1 MLHLFDFF
9 PQIAA
14 NEVDAV
20 RKMFN
25 VHVVHTQKGK
35 ESCFVAAY
43 SHNYYVTVCTKLSVL
58 LVVKLYLLNHMQVSC
73 MHAQISQ
80 ELSLDMKNV
89 YSPMASS
96 YWLSLGEGAAVSNPP
111 NCFGR
116 KISTLV

>member
-1 MLHLFDFF
+1 MCFILCDK
-9 PQIAA
+9 
-14 NEVDAV
+14 DSY
-20 RKMFN
+20 RKK
-25 VHVVHTQKGK
+25 TQQSHYEKALGNNGK

-58 LVVKLYLLNHMQVSC
+58 LVVKLYLLNHIQVSC

-96 YWLSLGEGAAVSNPP
+96 YWLSLGEGAAASNPP

>member
-35 ESCFVAAY
+35 EGCFVAAY
-43 SHNYYVTVCTKLSVL
+43 SHNYYITVCTKLSVL
-58 LVVKLYLLNHMQVSC
+58 LVVKLYLLNHIQVSC
-73 MHAQISQ
+73 MQ
-80 ELSLDMKNV
+80 LSLDMKNV
-89 YSPMASS
+89 YSPIASS
-96 YWLSLGEGAAVSNPP
+96 YWLSLGEGAAANNPP
-111 NCFGR
+111 NCFSR